1 MQKHFE
7 IVQCGFGK
15 LGIIYIARTKNK
27 QETNLMQ
34 NSQ

>member
-15 LGIIYIARTKNK
+15 LGILYITRTKNK
-27 QETNLMQ
+27 KETN
-34 NSQ
+34 